1 MDKRG
6 QFYLILAVIIS
17 ISFFAITIPQNNVKE
32 SFLIQDFNDIS
43 NNYVQESPKVANY
56 AIYDGKNVNFV
67 LNDYSSKFLD
77 MVRKRNPSLE
87 LIYIYNNGTN
97 VTVKSYSFNPVE
109 VETGGLTQTLLGSN
123 QETINNIN
131 LKVAGQDFVQQVPLQ
146 IKNFGDS
153 FSQADLS
160 GYGQVVLNIGGTLHN
175 FDISSGNGPAIN
187 VFITSKNGNTVQVFQ
202 TSGSGKFPVTI

>member
-1 MDKRG
+1 MNKRG
-6 QFYLILAVIIS
+6 QFYLILAVVIS

-56 AIYDGKNVNFV
+56 AIYGNKNVDIV
-67 LNDYSSKFLD
+67 LNDYSSNFLEII
-77 MVRKRNPSLE
+77 RKRNPSLE

-97 VTVKSYSFNPVE
+97 VTVKSYAFSSTQVE
-109 VETGGLTQTLLGSN
+109 TETGGSTVSLLGSS
-123 QETINNIN
+123 QDTINNIN

-153 FSQADLS
+153 FSS
-160 GYGQVVLNIGGTLHN
+160 VNLNTNKVILNLGGTLHN
-175 FDISSGNGPAIN
+175 FDLTSQGPGIN
-187 VFITSKNGNTVQVFQ
+187 VLITSKNGNTVQVFQ